1 MNPFTM
7 FLILALLV
15 AIWWLLKKRK
25 EGVAEAPNSPAAQ
38 AKTGDSQF
46 HAVSI
51 KTSGH
56 ACRAA
61 QEMSGRRF
69 LATAA
74 PRLPLPECD
83 VLECNC
89 RFAHHDD
96 RRSHKDRRSP
106 FRPGGVAGSTGAYSS
121 EQRGGK
127 DRRKDNR

>member
-7 FLILALLV
+7 FLILAFLV

-25 EGVAEAPNSPAAQ
+25 EAAVEAPTSSVAQ
-38 AKTGDSQF
+38 PTSGDSQF

-51 KTSGH
+51 KTSGP
-56 ACRAA
+56 ACKAA

-89 RFAHHDD
+89 RFSHHDD
-96 RRSHKDRRSP
+96 RRLNKDRRSP
-106 FRPGGVAGSTGAYSS
+106 FTPGGIAGSTGSYSS
-121 EQRGGK
+121 EQRDGS